1 MCYLSPSQIKI
12 QIWTLLPLIIKYT
25 FKGTHPNWEYIPRKK
40 WKANSL
46 HYLQTIPRLNIVFLK
61 LVLCI
66 PAVFTES
73 FALYFGYVIL
83 AGTQENG
90 KAKKKKKHPCSSVI
104 DIVLECL
111 SLSFKIKDMLIS
123 ALFKTLLSYTKKLVF
138 IWWKVLMLQQK
149 LFLNSFIRDTH
160 LPL

>member
-1 MCYLSPSQIKI
+1 M
-12 QIWTLLPLIIKYT
+12 
-25 FKGTHPNWEYIPRKK
+25 
-40 WKANSL
+40 
-46 HYLQTIPRLNIVFLK
+46 PRLNIVFLK

-66 PAVFTES
+66 PAVFTEF

-90 KAKKKKKHPCSSVI
+90 KEKKKHPCSSVI

-138 IWWKVLMLQQK
+138 I
-149 LFLNSFIRDTH
+149 
-160 LPL
+160 